1 MNGYGKIN
9 KKVFNIDR
17 SNFEVVLMDYMDTK
31 QMKNNYNRDIT
42 DQEKID
48 RLIPLIKQQENEQ
61 DEGKIFENA
70 RRYELLL
77 AKTFEYSLNGKLE
90 LYKLKEVL
98 NYYEEKNLF
107 NIVYP
112 NFRYTFNVESP
123 SKEYS
128 LLSLKTKIFLIIETI
143 IDFIKNDYVEDNL
156 SIKLILNSEEI
167 MIDTLDLNEKSLC
180 NTFSL
185 QYTNELLSYNGA
197 YLFSHDQVKSI
208 ENINNILFKD
218 IYKDKDKEILEFISK
233 KVKNKYISKYFK

>member
-9 KKVFNIDR
+9 KKVFNIDHG
-17 SNFEVVLMDYMDTK
+17 NFEVVLMDYMDTK
-31 QMKNNYNRDIT
+31 QMKNSYNRDIT
-42 DQEKID
+42 DQEKVD
-48 RLIPLIKQQENEQ
+48 RLIPLIKQQEKDQ
-61 DEGKIFENA
+61 DDEKIFENA

-77 AKTFEYSLNGKLE
+77 AKSFEYALNGKLE

-98 NYYEEKNLF
+98 DYYEERNLF

-112 NFRYTFNVESP
+112 NFKYTFNVDSP
-123 SKEYS
+123 SKDYS

-156 SIKLILNSEEI
+156 SIRLILNSEEI

-185 QYTNELLSYNGA
+185 QYTNELLSYNGS

-208 ENINNILFKD
+208 ENINNILFND
-218 IYKDKDKEILEFISK
+218 IYRDKDKEILEFLSK

>member
-61 DEGKIFENA
+61 DEGRIFENA

-185 QYTNELLSYNGA
+185 QYTNELLSYNGD
-197 YLFSHDQVKSI
+197 YLFSHDQIKRI
-208 ENINNILFKD
+208 ENINNILFND
-218 IYKDKDKEILEFISK
+218 IYKDKDKEILEFLSK